1 MNLVINFKRIK
12 WSFNSNDNN
21 NNDNNNN
28 NNNKIFMYGLFGHT

>member
-12 WSFNSNDNN
+12 WSFDSNDNN